1 MSGMPVPSSPYNIS
15 SVAITEKFA
24 PLVGVNA
31 TLKNELQFNA
41 EYKDSRTLTL
51 NSSAGQ
57 IVEATNKA
65 LTIGAGYK
73 IVGFNTVLKMKKS
86 TGVSN
91 DLTLNA
97 DFSYQQSQALIRNI
111 ENNYTQATN
120 GTQSLSINFTA
131 NYVMSKRLTIG
142 AYFDHQV
149 NTPLVSSSSYPTSNS
164 NFGISLNLSL
174 AR

>member
-1 MSGMPVPSSPYNIS
+1 M
-15 SVAITEKFA
+15 
-24 PLVGVNA
+24 
-31 TLKNELQFNA
+31 
-41 EYKDSRTLTL
+41 
-51 NSSAGQ
+51 
-57 IVEATNKA
+57 
-65 LTIGAGYK
+65 GAGYK

-97 DFSYQQSQALIRNI
+97 DFSFQESQALIRNI

-120 GTQSLSINFTA
+120 GTRSISFNFTA

-142 AYFDHQV
+142 AYVDHQV

-164 NFGISLNLSL
+164 SYGISLNLSL